1 MSTQTTTKPGALSGV
16 RVIDM
21 SRVFAAPV
29 GAQILG
35 DLGADVI
42 KIERPGV
49 GDDGRGYGTAWV
61 KGKDGL
67 ETRQSSFF
75 TVSNRNKRS
84 VTLNHSKPEG
94 QEIIRE
100 LVRQSDVLI
109 ENYKVGDLKRFGLD
123 YESLRE
129 INPRLIYCSV
139 TGFGQTGP
147 MAALPG
153 YDGLF
158 QATGGMMA
166 VTGIP
171 DGQPGAGPLKA
182 GPSLVDF
189 ITGHNTAIAILAAL
203 MHRVTSGEGQFID
216 IALLDTSVAMVSH
229 IMQDYLISGVAPP
242 RLGNG
247 GNGGGPADLL
257 QCKDGI
263 VYLTAGT
270 DEHYRRLTVLMERP
284 ELFTDPR
291 FDSNFKRARD
301 GRAEL
306 IAIINAWSEQIT
318 VAEILAA
325 FDEVGIPA
333 ARYNGLAD
341 VWEDPQVQF
350 RKLRA
355 VTPHPHAEAGT
366 VDLIASPQAQMSASP
381 ATIRMAPP
389 LLGEH
394 TDEVL
399 RDLLGYSDKRIA
411 DLREL
416 KAI

>member
-1 MSTQTTTKPGALSGV
+1 MTQPKAALDGI

-49 GDDGRGYGTAWV
+49 GDDGRGYGLAFLE
-61 KGKDGL
+61 GKEGVDP
-67 ETRQSSFF
+67 RQSSFF

-84 VTLNHSKPEG
+84 ITLNHSKPEG
-94 QEIIRE
+94 QEVLRR
-100 LVRQSDVLI
+100 LVETSDVLI

-123 YESLRE
+123 YDSLKA

-139 TGFGQTGP
+139 TGYGQDGP
-147 MAALPG
+147 MAARPG

-171 DGQPGAGPLKA
+171 EGQPGAGPLKA

-189 ITGHNTAIAILAAL
+189 VTGHNTAIAILAAL
-203 MHRVTSGEGQFID
+203 NHRNSTGEGQYID

-229 IMQDYLISGVAPP
+229 IMQDYLLSGEAPP

-247 GNGGGPADLL
+247 GNGGGPADLMY
-257 QCKDGI
+257 CSDGI

-284 ELFTDPR
+284 ELFTDER
-291 FDSNFKRARD
+291 FDSNFKR
-301 GRAEL
+301 GKTNRAEL
-306 IAIINAWSEQIT
+306 MDIINAWSRGFT
-318 VAEILAA
+318 VAEILSAL
-325 FDEVGIPA
+325 DEVGIPA
-333 ARYNGLAD
+333 AKYNELPE
-341 VWEDPQVQF
+341 VWEEPQVKH
-350 RKLRA
+350 RGLKA
-355 VTPHPHAEAGT
+355 TTPHPHAKAGT
-366 VDLIASPQAQMSASP
+366 VDLIQSPQAQMSATP
-381 ATIRMAPP
+381 ATIRRPP
-389 LLGEH
+389 PMLGEH
-394 TDEVL
+394 TAEVL
-399 RDLLGYSDKRIA
+399 RELGYSDERIA
-411 DLREL
+411 EL
-416 KAI
+416 EQAKVL

>member
-1 MSTQTTTKPGALSGV
+1 MTTNNSALAGI

-42 KIERPGV
+42 KVERPGV

-61 KGKDGL
+61 QGKDGI

-84 VTLNHSKPEG
+84 ITLNHSKPEG
-94 QEIIRE
+94 QEILRK
-100 LVRQSDVLI
+100 LVESADVLI

-123 YESLRE
+123 YESLKA

-147 MAALPG
+147 SAALPG

-158 QATGGMMA
+158 QAQGGMMA

-189 ITGHNTAIAILAAL
+189 ITGHNTALAILGAL
-203 MHRVTSGEGQFID
+203 MHRTRTGEGQYID

-229 IMQDYLISGVAPP
+229 IMQDYLISGEAPP

-257 QCKDGI
+257 HASDGI

-270 DEHYRRLTVLMERP
+270 DEHYRRLTVLMDQP

-291 FDSNFKRARD
+291 FDSNFKRARS
-301 GRAEL
+301 GQAEL
-306 IAIINAWSEQIT
+306 IRIINEWSRKIPVDEL
-318 VAEILAA
+318 LAK
-325 FDEVGIPA
+325 FDSVGIPA
-333 ARYNGLAD
+333 AKYNELVD
-341 VWEDPQVQF
+341 VWKDPQVQH

-355 VTPHPHAEAGT
+355 TTPHPYAAAGS
-366 VDLIASPQAQMSASP
+366 VDLIASPLAQMSASP
-381 ATIRMAPP
+381 ATIRRPP
-389 LLGEH
+389 PMLGEH
-394 TDEVL
+394 NGEIL
-399 RDLLGYSDKRIA
+399 GELGYGEERIA
-411 DLREL
+411 EL
-416 KAI
+416 KELKII

>member
-1 MSTQTTTKPGALSGV
+1 MSKAALDGI

-61 KGKDGL
+61 KGKDGID
-67 ETRQSSFF
+67 TRQSSFF

-84 VTLNHSKPEG
+84 VTVNHSKPEG
-94 QEIIRE
+94 QAIILD

-123 YESLRE
+123 YDSLKAT
-129 INPRLIYCSV
+129 NPRLIYCSV

-189 ITGHNTAIAILAAL
+189 ITGHNTALAIMAAL
-203 MHRVTSGEGQFID
+203 MHRHNTGDGQFID

-229 IMQDYLISGVAPP
+229 IMQDYLISGFPPP
-242 RLGNG
+242 RG
-247 GNGGGPADLL
+247 GNGGGPADLIHAS
-257 QCKDGI
+257 DGI

-270 DEHYRRLTVLMERP
+270 DEHYRRLTVLMGQP

-291 FDSNFKRARD
+291 FDSNFKRARS
-301 GRAEL
+301 GQAEL
-306 IAIINAWSEQIT
+306 IAIIDSWSRGLT
-318 VAEILAA
+318 VENLLAKLDA
-325 FDEVGIPA
+325 VGIPA
-333 ARYNGLAD
+333 ARYNDLPQ
-341 VWEDPQVQF
+341 VWEDPQVQH
-350 RKLRA
+350 RGLRA
-355 VTPHPHAEAGT
+355 TTPHPWAEAGS
-366 VDLIASPQAQMSASP
+366 VDLIASPLAQMSASP
-381 ATIRMAPP
+381 ATIRRPPP

-394 TDEVL
+394 NAEVL
-399 RDLLGYSDKRIA
+399 QDLLGYSEERLEE
-411 DLREL
+411 LRAA
-416 KAI
+416 KVI